1 MTINSLTTDSSK
13 LRHLITRR
21 SPTTE
26 TQQPIDRKWSVKP
39 ILRSIQIYA
48 GIALRFDRKSDLPR
62 AMKPGPE
69 VINHIC
75 TQAQNCRI
83 IFLTNLKIILCIMF
97 SEEGTVKEGWR
108 YYTENLYLRD
118 DNMTTIYETKEC
130 EEEATILEEEVRKAL
145 KALSNG
151 KSPGSDGIPIELLK
165 EVDEEAINVLTAP
178 VLKWG
183 HIVYDFWY
191 DPYYSYGTKT
201 NCPRLWTYV
210 CCHLAINEPSFRE
223 KIPPTRWR
231 LPVLAGPA
239 ILDQVII
246 FCRIIVDV
254 VNLSN
259 TYIDCNAL
267 ALL

>member
-1 MTINSLTTDSSK
+1 MMLMMSHCEMHDDELALWHSSLSLSPFRIPFNFCEVAAVINYVINYIVDGCRLFSCTLAF
-13 LRHLITRR
+13 
-21 SPTTE
+21 
-26 TQQPIDRKWSVKP
+26 
-39 ILRSIQIYA
+39 Y
-48 GIALRFDRKSDLPR
+48 KSD
-62 AMKPGPE
+62 
-69 VINHIC
+69 V
-75 TQAQNCRI
+75 Q
-83 IFLTNLKIILCIMF
+83 
-97 SEEGTVKEGWR
+97 
-108 YYTENLYLRD
+108 
-118 DNMTTIYETKEC
+118 
-130 EEEATILEEEVRKAL
+130 
-145 KALSNG
+145 
-151 KSPGSDGIPIELLK
+151 LL
-165 EVDEEAINVLTAP
+165 APP

>member
-1 MTINSLTTDSSK
+1 MVVGEQVRVVVRQGFYCIAVRLT
-13 LRHLITRR
+13 
-21 SPTTE
+21 
-26 TQQPIDRKWSVKP
+26 KWCISQTSAMIFAPVHGGCY
-39 ILRSIQIYA
+39 ILLA
-48 GIALRFDRKSDLPR
+48 P
-62 AMKPGPE
+62 
-69 VINHIC
+69 
-75 TQAQNCRI
+75 
-83 IFLTNLKIILCIMF
+83 
-97 SEEGTVKEGWR
+97 
-108 YYTENLYLRD
+108 
-118 DNMTTIYETKEC
+118 
-130 EEEATILEEEVRKAL
+130 
-145 KALSNG
+145 
-151 KSPGSDGIPIELLK
+151 
-165 EVDEEAINVLTAP
+165 P

>member
-1 MTINSLTTDSSK
+1 MYSSINLTTLRAILHTQVFIWQEPNCTNSCPVSESNFALILTGLVQLQNNCIHVYSLSSYA
-13 LRHLITRR
+13 
-21 SPTTE
+21 SC
-26 TQQPIDRKWSVKP
+26 QPI
-39 ILRSIQIYA
+39 
-48 GIALRFDRKSDLPR
+48 
-62 AMKPGPE
+62 
-69 VINHIC
+69 
-75 TQAQNCRI
+75 
-83 IFLTNLKIILCIMF
+83 
-97 SEEGTVKEGWR
+97 
-108 YYTENLYLRD
+108 
-118 DNMTTIYETKEC
+118 
-130 EEEATILEEEVRKAL
+130 
-145 KALSNG
+145 
-151 KSPGSDGIPIELLK
+151 LL
-165 EVDEEAINVLTAP
+165 APP
-178 VLKWG
+178 VLKCG

>member
-1 MTINSLTTDSSK
+1 M
-13 LRHLITRR
+13 
-21 SPTTE
+21 
-26 TQQPIDRKWSVKP
+26 
-39 ILRSIQIYA
+39 A
-48 GIALRFDRKSDLPR
+48 
-62 AMKPGPE
+62 
-69 VINHIC
+69 
-75 TQAQNCRI
+75 NC
-83 IFLTNLKIILCIMF
+83 L
-97 SEEGTVKEGWR
+97 
-108 YYTENLYLRD
+108 
-118 DNMTTIYETKEC
+118 
-130 EEEATILEEEVRKAL
+130 A
-145 KALSNG
+145 
-151 KSPGSDGIPIELLK
+151 P
-165 EVDEEAINVLTAP
+165 P

>member
-1 MTINSLTTDSSK
+1 M
-13 LRHLITRR
+13 
-21 SPTTE
+21 TTE
-26 TQQPIDRKWSVKP
+26 
-39 ILRSIQIYA
+39 
-48 GIALRFDRKSDLPR
+48 GITY
-62 AMKPGPE
+62 
-69 VINHIC
+69 I
-75 TQAQNCRI
+75 
-83 IFLTNLKIILCIMF
+83 
-97 SEEGTVKEGWR
+97 
-108 YYTENLYLRD
+108 
-118 DNMTTIYETKEC
+118 
-130 EEEATILEEEVRKAL
+130 
-145 KALSNG
+145 
-151 KSPGSDGIPIELLK
+151 
-165 EVDEEAINVLTAP
+165 EVDLQTSQHIKLYNSVFTYITVYLHILQCTYMAPP